1 MDKKIMFRNKQG
13 YKLIAILKNPQK
25 KTAAIVIFSHGL
37 SSGKD
42 SSRNNAISDAL
53 IEKGIA
59 TFLLDFTGH
68 GESEGSIDEASVE
81 QMAGDLG
88 AAIDYIE
95 GLKEFKKIGI
105 SGSSLGG
112 TVAILTVAADKRIS
126 AMVLRAPPSE
136 GYYEHAKKIKIP
148 VMILQGI
155 VNIGMLAESREL
167 LKSLGGE
174 KKLEIIEGASHLFEG
189 HMGEMV
195 EKTVLWF
202 MKWLK

>member
-13 YKLIAILKNPQK
+13 YKLIAILKKPQK

-37 SSGKD
+37 SSGKG

-112 TVAILTVAADKRIS
+112 TVAILAAAADKRMS
-126 AMVLRAPPSE
+126 AMVLRAPPSG

-148 VMILQGI
+148 VMILQGN
-155 VNIGMLAESREL
+155 VNIDMLAESREL

-189 HMGEMV
+189 HMDEMV